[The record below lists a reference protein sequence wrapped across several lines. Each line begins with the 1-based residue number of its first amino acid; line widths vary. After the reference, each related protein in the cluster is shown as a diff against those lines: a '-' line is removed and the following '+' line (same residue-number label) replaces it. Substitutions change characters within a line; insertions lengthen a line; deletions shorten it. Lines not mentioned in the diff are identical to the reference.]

1 MFNARRMLLTLL
13 LLGLLSLVGAQDRL
27 KVGFI
32 YVGPVGDAGWTYA
45 HDLGRQAMLEQFGDQ
60 VETVIVES
68 VPEADVEA
76 FIDQLVADGAEVIF
90 TTSFGYG
97 DGTLAAAERYP
108 DVIFGH
114 ATGIQRAPNVMTYIA
129 EMYQSY
135 YINGMIAG
143 VLTES
148 DTIGY
153 VAAFPI
159 PEVKRH
165 LNAFALGAQEVNP
178 DAVVEVR
185 WLNAWFNPAGA
196 QEATEALIA
205 EGADVF
211 AFTEDTPTVIQ
222 TAATRG
228 YPSFS
233 HYASMYEF
241 SPETVASGQL
251 SNWDVIYIDFIGKVL
266 DGTYDATNLQ
276 DVDYI
281 WRMAEGATTA
291 EARPGMTV
299 NPVYEEAL
307 RAATVN
313 DPELGEVSVYDLIMN
328 RIEAMSMSEPAFEPF
343 TGPLTDCAGNVVL
356 EEGQVATIPELFSL
370 QWAAENV
377 RGPWPGGETPDGSAS
392 YDVCR

>member
-1 MFNARRMLLTLL
+1 MKHLRTFVLALFALAVVS
-13 LLGLLSLVGAQDRL
+13 LGAAQNGPLRIT
-27 KVGFI
+27 FI

-45 HDLGRQAMLEQFGDQ
+45 HDLGRQAMQEEFGDQ
-60 VETVIVES
+60 VETVYVES

-76 FIDQLVADGAEVIF
+76 YIDQLVADGANVIF
-90 TTSFGYG
+90 VTSFGYG
-97 DGTLAAAERYP
+97 DGTLMAAERYP

-114 ATGIQRAPNVMTYIA
+114 ATGIERAPNVMTYIA

-135 YINGMIAG
+135 YINGLIAG
-143 VLTES
+143 ALTQS
-148 DTIGY
+148 GTIGY

-165 LNAFALGAQEVNP
+165 INAFAIGAKEVNP
-178 DAVVEVR
+178 DAVVAVR
-185 WLNAWFNPAGA
+185 WLNAWFDPAGA

-211 AFTEDTPTVIQ
+211 AFTEDTPAVIQ
-222 TAATRG
+222 TAGARG

-251 SNWDVIYIDFIGKVL
+251 SNWDTIYIDFIGKVL
-266 DGTYDATNLQ
+266 DGTYTSENLA
-276 DVDYI
+276 DLDYI
-281 WRMAEGATTA
+281 WRMGEGATTA
-291 EARPGMTV
+291 EARPGMVV

-307 RAATVN
+307 RAVTVS
-313 DPELGEVSVYDLIMN
+313 DPELGELSVYDLVMA
-328 RIEAMSMSEPAFEPF
+328 RIEAMSSVEPAFEPF
-343 TGPLTDCAGNVVL
+343 TGPLSDCAGSAVY
-356 EEGQVATIPELFSL
+356 EEGQVATIGELFSL
-370 QWAAENV
+370 QWAADNV
-377 RGPWPGGETPDGSAS
+377 RGPWPGGPG